1 MLAGRRF
8 APCACP
14 LGYTIPV
21 EEAGIRQPILE
32 LSTMEARRISAGE
45 VIERPV
51 NVVKELIEN
60 ALDAGST
67 QISIELEDGGR
78 QLIRVTDNGGGIP
91 ADELPLALL
100 PHHTSK
106 IRSLDDIFGLSSL
119 GFRGEALASIAAVS
133 RLRITSRSSGEEMGS
148 ALVQDSLDS
157 QRRELVNLQFGTEV
171 EVRELF
177 HNTPARLKF
186 LRSRQSET
194 SQVARM
200 LLAYAIAWPEVRW
213 QLKSAGRSL
222 LSTDG
227 KGDRAEVLRDLL
239 EPDFRH
245 PLHVL
250 DYEFPPSAVHGLIA
264 DPTYHRS
271 NRSRQWYFVNRRP
284 VSNRLLYKAVDDA
297 MREFLSAGKYP
308 AGAFFLELAA
318 EEIDVNVHPMKL
330 EVSFSQPQA
339 VYSLLSTAVRRGMH
353 RAASERQGSLRSGL
367 SSAVRPLDTGLP
379 GRATQAESGRRMTLS
394 LADAAQRYN
403 AVPDETETA
412 QQPLR
417 PMLEVAQPLHAM
429 QSPVS
434 APVYPAAQDAPDA
447 GFTAAPVMQLMGQI
461 ANSYL
466 VLNSGER
473 LYIVDQHA
481 AHERILFEKIYEAV
495 DPLRAAT
502 ISRQSLLF
510 PMVLALD
517 IAEQADTEGLI
528 EAMQR
533 CGFRVE
539 AGAAGTLIVSEIPQ
553 FLRSRVNPGL
563 LSSALEDFMSRG
575 ISDAL
580 EERLK
585 ELAASISCRAAI
597 KANMRLTA
605 AEQQAL
611 LDQLLAGWSS
621 LSCPHGR
628 PTIIE
633 IGSTELERMFLR

>member
-1 MLAGRRF
+1 MLRRILQG
-8 APCACP
+8 ASP

-45 VIERPV
+45 VVERPV

-60 ALDAGST
+60 ALDAKAT

-78 QLIRVTDNGGGIP
+78 QLIRVTDNGSGIP
-91 ADELPLALL
+91 ADELPLAIL

-133 RLRITSRSSGEEMGS
+133 RLRIASRSSSDEMGS
-148 ALVQDSLDS
+148 ALVQDSLDT
-157 QRRELVNLQFGTEV
+157 QRLEPVNLQFGTEV
-171 EVRELF
+171 EVRDLF

-200 LLAYAIAWPEVRW
+200 LLAYAIAWPELRW
-213 QLKSAGRSL
+213 ELKSAGRSL
-222 LSTDG
+222 MSTDG
-227 KGDRAEVLRDLL
+227 SGDMARVLRDLL

-271 NRSRQWYFVNRRP
+271 NRSRQWFFVNRRP

-353 RAASERQGSLRSGL
+353 RAATERQGSLRSGL

-379 GRATQAESGRRMTLS
+379 GRATLPESGRRMSLS
-394 LADAAQRYN
+394 LADAARRY
-403 AVPDETETA
+403 ETMPREIENEPA
-412 QQPLR
+412 QQR
-417 PMLEVAQPLHAM
+417 PILEVAQPLSAM
-429 QSPVS
+429 QQPE
-434 APVYPAAQDAPDA
+434 PATGFTDTDSDA

-495 DPLRAAT
+495 DPLRAVA

-517 IAEQADTEGLI
+517 ISEQANAASLI
-528 EAMQR
+528 EAMHR
-533 CGFRVE
+533 CGFRAE
-539 AGAAGTLIVSEIPQ
+539 AGAAGTLIITEIPQ
-553 FLRSRVNPGL
+553 FLRSRVNPGM
-563 LSSALEDFMSRG
+563 LSSALEEFMSRG
-575 ISDAL
+575 LSDTL
-580 EERLK
+580 ENRLK

-597 KANMRLTA
+597 KANMRLTG
-605 AEQQAL
+605 AEQLAL
-611 LDQLLAGWSS
+611 LEQLLAGWSS

-633 IGSTELERMFLR
+633 IGSAELERMFLR